1 MGAKKGG
8 LGAAKKSAAID
19 FDALEE
25 QAKTS
30 EALRSRQTTEV
41 QAQKNMVAVE
51 NADKELETYAC
62 VFFPPFCVRGWD
74 IFCLVF
80 CDRWVRLYMVIVFL
94 VTLLSGSPDMCML
107 RSYCYVPIC
116 DAYAVCVVV

>member
-25 QAKTS
+25 QAKTND
-30 EALRSRQTTEV
+30 AFRSRQAMEAQT
-41 QAQKNMVAVE
+41 QKNIVAVE

-62 VFFPPFCVRGWD
+62 SPF
-74 IFCLVF
+74 
-80 CDRWVRLYMVIVFL
+80 IVFR
-94 VTLLSGSPDMCML
+94 V
-107 RSYCYVPIC
+107 SYW
-116 DAYAVCVVV
+116 AL